1 MVENGKPV
9 EDSRV
14 LKKNIGIN
22 YVTIIFFYDFIF
34 NTGQSKLNKLIN
46 NP

>member
-1 MVENGKPV
+1 MGKNGEPV
-9 EDSRV
+9 QDSSV

-34 NTGQSKLNKLIN
+34 NTGQSKLNKLID
-46 NP
+46 